1 MIAKDNLPMNSTEK
15 EGFKYVFHTAVPL
28 YKIPGRK
35 AISKL
40 IYEKYDVLSEQ
51 VKDKLKKIESVTV
64 TTDVWTE
71 TMSTTSFLGFTVHF
85 LFKEKLESINIGVVE
100 LDESHTGEYLSN
112 QLQSTLKEW
121 GITDK

>member
-51 VKDKLKKIESVTV
+51 VKDKLKR
-64 TTDVWTE
+64 
-71 TMSTTSFLGFTVHF
+71 L
-85 LFKEKLESINIGVVE
+85 
-100 LDESHTGEYLSN
+100 N
-112 QLQSTLKEW
+112 QLLSPQMSGLKPCPQQDFSVLRC
-121 GITDK
+121 TFYFKKN